1 MLNNSPKRSLWNMS
15 KRNMYAI
22 SILVFFVSLIGVQPL
37 VVHADE
43 IKDMYKNAE
52 LVENQTEFDAILKK
66 ENNIFITNGTVTSK
80 DSVSYEYSDEEY
92 LAVYKVKETYEK
104 RTIRT
109 VTMAGKTPIP
119 ISSTHWTWTY
129 DSETA
134 EVVNTINIMNHE
146 FDADLFTF
154 PTETKSTYYY
164 DKNNENV
171 RYYYKVTPKEFN
183 ASFIA
188 KVSNNGIE
196 SINKTITLQKD
207 MSATELQEKGQARDM
222 SWFVVLGMPLIIL
235 VFVLLVKLFE

>member
-1 MLNNSPKRSLWNMS
+1 MS
-15 KRNMYAI
+15 KQNLYTI
-22 SILVFFVSLIGVQPL
+22 SILIFFISLIGVQPL
-37 VVHADE
+37 VVHANE

-52 LVENQTEFDAILKK
+52 LVENQTEFDDILKK
-66 ENNIFITNGTVTSK
+66 ENSIFITNSNITSNE
-80 DSVSYEYSDEEY
+80 SVMYEDSDEEY
-92 LAVYKVKETYEK
+92 LAVYKVKEVYKK
-104 RTIRT
+104 RTIQT
-109 VTMAGKTPIP
+109 ITMAGKTPIP
-119 ISSTHWTWTY
+119 IRTTHWTWDY

-134 EVVNTINIMNHE
+134 DTVDTINIMNHE
-146 FDADLFTF
+146 FNADLFTF

-207 MSATELQEKGQARDM
+207 MSATELQKKGQARDM
-222 SWFVVLGMPLIIL
+222 SWLVVLGMPLILL
-235 VFVLLVKLFE
+235 VFILLVTLFE